1 MGSRKVFVVGQ
12 KVTGA
17 EQHGRALPGQGPAAP
32 LLQVVRSEGL
42 RGVPGSGAGRPGR
55 AAVGSEGVYG
65 APRPDPPQE
74 N

>member
-17 EQHGRALPGQGPAAP
+17 EQHRRALPGRDPAAP

-42 RGVPGSGAGRPGR
+42 RGGSRQLGRAQRPGSCG
-55 AAVGSEGVYG
+55 
-65 APRPDPPQE
+65 Q
-74 N
+74 